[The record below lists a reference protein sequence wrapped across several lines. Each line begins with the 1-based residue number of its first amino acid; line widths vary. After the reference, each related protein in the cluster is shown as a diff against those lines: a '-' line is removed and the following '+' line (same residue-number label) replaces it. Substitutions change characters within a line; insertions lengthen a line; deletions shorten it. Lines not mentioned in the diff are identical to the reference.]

1 MLDGRFVQDFS
12 KTPTP
17 EEAWLALEDLCVE
30 REVLRDIHAVNQM
43 IAEFLPVP
51 QPIAAPAKP
60 LGKAKEEIEHYQE
73 EMKLYTKEH
82 DAYTAE
88 KNKVDGELATAYQV
102 KPGEFAGRFISP
114 YWQLDLVVGRPA
126 AGQAKAGELSFRGK
140 LINNSNRRQNVARID
155 FKVWLNNTN
164 QPKDDYAILP
174 IQAEY
179 LAAGASV
186 DFSETRPAPTS
197 RPSKFTKSSRSST
210 PTMPRSSN

>member
-51 QPIAAPAKP
+51 QPIAVPAKP
-60 LGKAKEEIEHYQE
+60 LGKAKEELERYQE

-102 KPGEFAGRFISP
+102 KARRIRGPIHQSLLAVGFG
-114 YWQLDLVVGRPA
+114 GRPA
-126 AGQAKAGELSFRGK
+126 GGGAGES
-140 LINNSNRRQNVARID
+140 RRVI
-155 FKVWLNNTN
+155 
-164 QPKDDYAILP
+164 
-174 IQAEY
+174 
-179 LAAGASV
+179 
-186 DFSETRPAPTS
+186 
-197 RPSKFTKSSRSST
+197 
-210 PTMPRSSN
+210 PR